1 MYMKGNKLWLIPA
14 LLLGTSTVYA
24 GGGVRMYEHGE
35 VPQASEVADILT
47 GGTQM
52 MRRPRTRG
60 ISLDSASPGFKGKEK
75 HLATVAEPKDTAIGL
90 PVEFAFNSAEIAP
103 AYRKQLDAVAE
114 GIKMAK
120 GVSVVVEG
128 HTDAHGPEAYNEH
141 LSVKRAEAVRGY
153 LIKQHGIGANMLVIK
168 GYGEYQPINADN
180 PFASKNRRVQFRA
193 VK

>member
-1 MYMKGNKLWLIPA
+1 MYMKGNKLWLVPA

-24 GGGVRMYEHGE
+24 GSGVRMYEHGE

-47 GGTQM
+47 GGTQTM
-52 MRRPRTRG
+52 WRSRTRG
-60 ISLDSASPGFKGKEK
+60 ISLDNASPGDKRMKK

-103 AYRKQLDAVAE
+103 AYKKQLDAVAE

-193 VK
+193 VN